1 MRGSTSRRVGPVLR
15 ALTVAAVLVLT
26 ACTPEQT
33 PASAARTA
41 AALRTPVVVP
51 TGQSAVSAPPT
62 LAGGGQPASM
72 TPRPQ
77 TGTQA
82 KPAPETTTVP
92 TPGAVGL
99 SASPNPVVFGAE
111 QLDGVGTSTISWS
124 TGTADLGQV
133 FVSQDGQPDKLF
145 VEGSDAS
152 AKANWIRPSS
162 SYEFHLY
169 VGREHRQQLASVTV
183 TTAPVSAST
192 DSKLT
197 GQSPP
202 RAASLT
208 ASPNP
213 VVFGAD
219 QLDGVGTST
228 ISWSTGTADLG
239 QLYVSQDGGPDKL
252 FVEGSDASAK
262 ANWIRPGS
270 SYEFHLYV
278 GREHRQQLA
287 TVTVTTAPMNA
298 STDSKL
304 TAEPNPVPADD
315 EELGTT
321 LITWTTGDSQ
331 GGEVWVSEDG
341 GPEQLFVNGSQG
353 SGEANWICR
362 DRIYEFHLYGG
373 SGRAKLLNTLT
384 VTRAADAPGSEP
396 PPPVQC
402 QP

>member
-1 MRGSTSRRVGPVLR
+1 MRDSTSRRVGPVLR

-41 AALRTPVVVP
+41 AALRTPVAVP
-51 TGQSAVSAPPT
+51 TGQSAVSARPT
-62 LAGGGQPASM
+62 LAGGGQPASA
-72 TPRPQ
+72 TPQPQ

-92 TPGAVGL
+92 TPGAVSL
-99 SASPNPVVFGAE
+99 TASPNPVVFGVD

-133 FVSQDGQPDKLF
+133 FVSQDGQP
-145 VEGSDAS
+145 E
-152 AKANWIRPSS
+152 
-162 SYEFHLY
+162 
-169 VGREHRQQLASVTV
+169 
-183 TTAPVSAST
+183 
-192 DSKLT
+192 
-197 GQSPP
+197 
-202 RAASLT
+202 
-208 ASPNP
+208 
-213 VVFGAD
+213 
-219 QLDGVGTST
+219 
-228 ISWSTGTADLG
+228 
-239 QLYVSQDGGPDKL
+239 KL

-287 TVTVTTAPMNA
+287 SVTVTTAPVNA
-298 STDSKL
+298 STDSEL